1 MIDLDELMRLHGL
14 RHERAAPPP
23 TKPLSFYLTEP

>member
-1 MIDLDELMRLHGL
+1 MIDLDELMRSHGL
-14 RHERAAPPP
+14 RHGRAAPP